1 MLRDAVTLPIAQEL
15 RQKSTDIGTQLPEE
29 GRFCIENMSLMSLG
43 LASSIRR
50 RCMWAHCIVCG
61 ASRQGRSDIWVG
73 SNPHSFGTA
82 HANAGQ
88 SIPWDR

>member
-43 LASSIRR
+43 LASPIRR
-50 RCMWAHCIVCG
+50 RGMWAHCIVCG
-61 ASRQGRSDIWVG
+61 ERYRSGWK
-73 SNPHSFGTA
+73 P
-82 HANAGQ
+82 
-88 SIPWDR
+88 